1 MSYDML
7 VQELLNWFRMLGRI
21 AVGLDR
27 VRNANVSTMFLQ
39 ALQVV
44 CLLWFAV
51 WKHCAQLL
59 ALKQVKASVLADRGD
74 F

>member
-7 VQELLNWFRMLGRI
+7 VQELLNWFRMQGRI

-27 VRNANVSTMFLQ
+27 VRNANVSTTFLQ
-39 ALQVV
+39 APSVHSVV
-44 CLLWFAV
+44 AV
-51 WKHCAQLL
+51 WKHFAQLL